1 MAGTIGGRCHNRFAE
16 CREDVPRH
24 FVRGHAYG
32 DRIEP
37 GHRQLGH
44 RTTGSLGQDEGQRP
58 RPKVFRQPGRV
69 GVKAREALRV
79 RDVGDMGDERIEGRP
94 ALGVVKA
101 RDGGPAGRVGAEAV
115 NGLGRK
121 GHEAAGRQHARG
133 IGGRRRIGFRHAC
146 RRQGCH

>member
-1 MAGTIGGRCHNRFAE
+1 MAGTIGGRRHNRFPE

-44 RTTGSLGQDEGQRP
+44 RTTGSLGQDERQRP
-58 RPKVFRQPGRV
+58 RPKVFRQPRRV

-101 RDGGPAGRVGAEAV
+101 RDGGPADRVGAEAV